1 MFPYITLLLVALVF
15 LGVCRFFFYVTPK
28 KRRAPYVPRYT
39 STRERATTR
48 SLKTR
53 EHLLPVEEP
62 NLEETIV
69 MAPVT
74 AIAAEATKEIPRVIN
89 QDIEKES
96 SVNELEET
104 RVVDREELRQIR
116 DTQQVPQPQTT
127 STISQTESAEEKWLP
142 PTDAD
147 SVSRRHL
154 RHFLVRYATVT
165 PELAADAEK
174 ITERAFAKLGDLP
187 NKEVQDIMSHIMV
200 QEALV
205 NAQRVYVMLPDD
217 VILEMVTNAFVQ
229 VALGERDHTMT
240 LLAYDALDAMT
251 HMEHGH
257 YHILALLLLFHYSR
271 NTNNISTAAFRRYAK
286 KYVEPL
292 LADLPAEYSY
302 YQQLEYLQTVTMS
315 GRDALLGEILRDSY
329 PYFFAYR
336 GFTEKELTDL
346 LQEERLRAEFVVKSI
361 YGDYYKLAV
370 ADFSALPEFFRRA
383 EVEDE
388 EKRHALTK
396 LMQSRPVSYDR
407 REGHKV
413 LQATSPTL
421 AQLADIW
428 DSSMMRRCAPTLLGM
443 YIGRAY
449 IKEVIGEEFD
459 LSRWI

>member
-1 MFPYITLLLVALVF
+1 MFPYITILLVALLF
-15 LGVCRFFFYVTPK
+15 LGVCRFFFYTAPQ

-39 STRERATTR
+39 SARERAAARTV
-48 SLKTR
+48 KTR
-53 EHLLPVEEP
+53 ENLLPKEEP
-62 NLEETIV
+62 VHEETIV

-74 AIAAEATKEIPRVIN
+74 AMAAEATKEIPRVTKPELEA
-89 QDIEKES
+89 QTADET
-96 SVNELEET
+96 LEET

-116 DTQQVPQPQTT
+116 DTQKLAKQDVPPAETV
-127 STISQTESAEEKWLP
+127 AEEPEAQWLP
-142 PTDAD
+142 PADAD
-147 SVSRRHL
+147 SVSRKHL

-174 ITERAFAKLGDLP
+174 VTERAFAKLGDLP
-187 NKEVQDIMSHIMV
+187 AKEVQDIMSHIMV

-217 VILEMVTNAFVQ
+217 IILEMVTDAFMQ

-240 LLAYDALDAMT
+240 LLAYDALEAMT

-336 GFTEKELTDL
+336 GFTESELTDL

-370 ADFSALPEFFRRA
+370 ADFSALSDFFRRA
-383 EVEDE
+383 GVQDE

-396 LMQSRPVSYDR
+396 LMQSRPVPYDR
-407 REGHKV
+407 REGHRV
-413 LQATSPTL
+413 LQATSPVL